1 MDYENDM
8 NQRHPMRGRF
18 RGNGRSAG
26 QSRTQFHGNNQGRP
40 QGPSQNFPKVTLEQ
54 RNKPQSSGMGR
65 GCTIEN
71 PSKYV
76 SVSDKPLFLI
86 VCVNY

>member
-1 MDYENDM
+1 MDYDNDI
-8 NQRHPMRGRF
+8 NQRPVMRGRF

-26 QSRTQFHGNNQGRP
+26 QSRGQFHGNNQGQGRP
-40 QGPSQNFPKVTLEQ
+40 QGPGQNFPKVTLEQ
-54 RNKPQSSGMGR
+54 RNKAQGNGIGR

-76 SVSDKPLFLI
+76 DI
-86 VCVNY
+86 N